1 MKRIWEE
8 NVMLQFFLGLMA
20 GGFFGISTI
29 CVLQVGSR
37 SDQDKEAVTKKAKIE

>member
-8 NVMLQFFLGLMA
+8 SIMLQFLLGLMA

-29 CVLQVGSR
+29 CVMQVGSH
-37 SDQDKEAVTKKAKIE
+37 SDQDKEPVTKKAKIE